1 MANAIS
7 GKGGAMN
14 KMNGY
19 AANLSPVSLVL
30 PEYERFQIDG
40 QRIGERAA
48 SMAAKLPQPERPLSK
63 PDSTAEPSSA
73 CWRFLCGSA
82 LTL

>member
-40 QRIGERAA
+40 QRIGERTVA
-48 SMAAKLPQPERPLSK
+48 MAAKLPQPEPAAIIAISRAASSMPTISQ
-63 PDSTAEPSSA
+63 PSSQQA
-73 CWRFLCGSA
+73 
-82 LTL
+82 

>member
-1 MANAIS
+1 
-7 GKGGAMN
+7 MN

-40 QRIGERAA
+40 QRIGERTVA
-48 SMAAKLPQPERPLSK
+48 MAAKLPQPEPAAIIAISRAASSMPTISQ
-63 PDSTAEPSSA
+63 PSSQQA
-73 CWRFLCGSA
+73 
-82 LTL
+82 

>member
-1 MANAIS
+1 MS
-7 GKGGAMN
+7 TT
-14 KMNGY
+14 NGY

-48 SMAAKLPQPERPLSK
+48 ALAAKLPQPEPAAMISISK
-63 PDSTAEPSSA
+63 TASSMQA
-73 CWRFLCGSA
+73 IAQSQA
-82 LTL
+82 QSPA

>member
-14 KMNGY
+14 NTYSY

-30 PEYERFQIDG
+30 PQYERFQIDG
-40 QRIGERAA
+40 QRIGERTLA
-48 SMAAKLPQPERPLSK
+48 MAAKLPQPEPAAIIAISR
-63 PDSTAEPSSA
+63 AASSMPTI
-73 CWRFLCGSA
+73 S
-82 LTL
+82 

>member
-30 PEYERFQIDG
+30 PQYERFQIDG
-40 QRIGERAA
+40 QRIGERTLA
-48 SMAAKLPQPERPLSK
+48 MAAKLPQPEPAAIIALSK
-63 PDSTAEPSSA
+63 AASSMQA
-73 CWRFLCGSA
+73 IAQSQA
-82 LTL
+82 QSPA

>member
-1 MANAIS
+1 
-7 GKGGAMN
+7 MN

-40 QRIGERAA
+40 QRIGERTA
-48 SMAAKLPQPERPLSK
+48 SMAAKLPQPEPAAIIAISRAASSMPAISQPLSQQ
-63 PDSTAEPSSA
+63 T
-73 CWRFLCGSA
+73 
-82 LTL
+82 

>member
-48 SMAAKLPQPERPLSK
+48 SMAAKLPQPEPAAIIAISRAASSMPTISQ
-63 PDSTAEPSSA
+63 PSSQQA
-73 CWRFLCGSA
+73 
-82 LTL
+82 

>member
-1 MANAIS
+1 MSKID
-7 GKGGAMN
+7 
-14 KMNGY
+14 GY

-48 SMAAKLPQPERPLSK
+48 SLAAKLPRPGPAAIIALSK
-63 PDSTAEPSSA
+63 A
-73 CWRFLCGSA
+73 A
-82 LTL
+82 LSLPAVA